1 VSFLE
6 LCENI
11 EDSRTDIN
19 KHYELL
25 DIILTLSAVLS
36 GAKGFK
42 ALHIFGDA
50 QRHWLREYREFA
62 NGIPNSA
69 LNWPVYP
76 GHKSRK
82 FD

>member
-25 DIILTLSAVLS
+25 DIILTLSAVLY

-42 ALHIFGDA
+42 ALHILGDA
-50 QRHWLREYREFA
+50 QRHWLRE
-62 NGIPNSA
+62 
-69 LNWPVYP
+69 
-76 GHKSRK
+76 
-82 FD
+82 